1 MSIRND
7 ANIKT
12 EKMISMI
19 KSMTGY
25 GRFEGVIDG
34 RKIVFEIRSV
44 NHRFLE
50 LQCRT
55 PRGYGFIEETIKNV
69 VSEYVTRGKTDVF
82 VTIDADDDAPAE
94 VSINKSLAAGYVSAL
109 RQLRDEFGL
118 ADDISVSSVA
128 KYSDIF
134 NVRKAPENEEFICS
148 LTEKAARAA
157 LADFIVMR
165 EREGEKLR
173 EDVLSRCDTIISLVE
188 EIEACSPGM
197 VDQYREKLY
206 SRLKE
211 VLDDTTIDPQRILTE
226 AAIFADRTAV
236 DEETVRLRS
245 HIDQMKK
252 MLSGDTAVG
261 RKIDFIV
268 QEMNREA
275 NTIGSKISNADLAH
289 KVVDIKAEIEKIRE
303 QIQNI
308 E

>member
-1 MSIRND
+1 
-7 ANIKT
+7 
-12 EKMISMI
+12 MI

-34 RKIVFEIRSV
+34 RNVVFEIKSV

-55 PRGYGFIEETIKNV
+55 PRGCGFIEETIKNL
-69 VSEYVTRGKTDVF
+69 VSRYVTRGKADVF
-82 VTIDADDDAPAE
+82 VSIEADENLAAE
-94 VSINKSLAAGYVSAL
+94 VTLNRSLATGYVNAL
-109 RQLRDEFGL
+109 RELRDEYGL

-128 KYSDIF
+128 KYNDIF
-134 NVRKAPENEEFICS
+134 TVRKAPENEEKICS
-148 LTEKAARAA
+148 IVQQAGTQA
-157 LADFIVMR
+157 LEAFVAMR
-165 EREGEKLR
+165 EREGEKLKA
-173 EDVLSRCDTIISLVE
+173 DVLSRCDTIIGIVE
-188 EIEACSPGM
+188 EIEKRSPQI
-197 VDQYREKLY
+197 VEEYRQRLY
-206 SRLKE
+206 ERISEILN
-211 VLDDTTIDPQRILTE
+211 DTTAEPQRILTE
-226 AAIFADRTAV
+226 AAIFADKTAV

-245 HIDQMKK
+245 HIDQLRE
-252 MLSGDTAVG
+252 MLSGNQAVG

-275 NTIGSKISNADLAH
+275 NTIGSKVSDAELAH

>member
-1 MSIRND
+1 
-7 ANIKT
+7 
-12 EKMISMI
+12 MI

-25 GRFEGVIDG
+25 GRFEGIIEG
-34 RKIVFEIRSV
+34 RNVVFEIKSV

-55 PRGYGFIEETIKNV
+55 PRGCGFIEETIKNLV
-69 VSEYVTRGKTDVF
+69 GEYIRRGKVDVF
-82 VTIDADDDAPAE
+82 VAIEADDNVASE
-94 VSINKSLAAGYVSAL
+94 VTINHSLAAGYVNAL
-109 RQLRDEFGL
+109 RELRDRYEL

-134 NVRKAPENEEFICS
+134 TVRKAPENEEALCA
-148 LTEKAARAA
+148 LTEKAGRQAIEA
-157 LADFIVMR
+157 FIAMR

-173 EDVLSRCDTIISLVE
+173 EDVLKRCDSIISVVEIIEKRAPQLVE
-188 EIEACSPGM
+188 E
-197 VDQYREKLY
+197 YRA
-206 SRLKE
+206 RLTE
-211 VLDDTTIDPQRILTE
+211 RLNDILSDTTADPQRILTE
-226 AAIFADRTAV
+226 AAIFADKTAV

-245 HIDQMKK
+245 HIDQLRM
-252 MLSGDTAVG
+252 MLSGDEAVG

-275 NTIGSKISNADLAH
+275 NTIGSKISDAELAH
-289 KVVDIKAEIEKIRE
+289 RVVDIKSEIEKIRE

>member
-1 MSIRND
+1 
-7 ANIKT
+7 
-12 EKMISMI
+12 MI

-25 GRFEGVIDG
+25 GRFEGIIDG
-34 RKIVFEIRSV
+34 RNVVFEIKSV

-55 PRGYGFIEETIKNV
+55 PRGCGFIEETIKNLIG
-69 VSEYVTRGKTDVF
+69 EYVRRGKVDVF
-82 VTIDADDDAPAE
+82 VAVEADDNVASE
-94 VSINKSLAAGYVSAL
+94 VTINHSLAAGYVNAL
-109 RQLRDEFGL
+109 RELRDRYEL

-134 NVRKAPENEEFICS
+134 TVRKAPENEEALCA
-148 LTEKAARAA
+148 LTEKAGRQAIEA
-157 LADFIVMR
+157 FIAMR

-173 EDVLSRCDTIISLVE
+173 EDVLKRCDSIISVVEIIEKRAPQLVE
-188 EIEACSPGM
+188 E
-197 VDQYREKLY
+197 YRA
-206 SRLKE
+206 RLTE
-211 VLDDTTIDPQRILTE
+211 RLNDILSDTTADPQRILTE
-226 AAIFADRTAV
+226 AAIFADKTAV

-245 HIDQMKK
+245 HIDQLRM
-252 MLSGDTAVG
+252 MLSGDEAVG

-275 NTIGSKISNADLAH
+275 NTIGSKISDAELAH
-289 KVVDIKAEIEKIRE
+289 RVVDIKSEIEKIRE

>member
-1 MSIRND
+1 
-7 ANIKT
+7 
-12 EKMISMI
+12 MI

-25 GRFEGVIDG
+25 GRFEGIIDG
-34 RKIVFEIRSV
+34 RNVVFEIKSV

-55 PRGYGFIEETIKNV
+55 PRGCGFIEETIKNLV
-69 VSEYVTRGKTDVF
+69 GEYIRRGKVDVF
-82 VTIDADDDAPAE
+82 VAIEADDNVASE
-94 VSINKSLAAGYVSAL
+94 VTINHSLAAGYVNAL
-109 RQLRDEFGL
+109 RELRDRYEL

-134 NVRKAPENEEFICS
+134 TVRKAPENEEALCA
-148 LTEKAARAA
+148 LTEKAGRQAIEA
-157 LADFIVMR
+157 FIAMR

-173 EDVLSRCDTIISLVE
+173 EDVLKRCDSIISVVEIIEKRAPQLVE
-188 EIEACSPGM
+188 E
-197 VDQYREKLY
+197 YRA
-206 SRLKE
+206 RLTE
-211 VLDDTTIDPQRILTE
+211 RLNDILSDTTADPQRILTE
-226 AAIFADRTAV
+226 AAIFADKTAV

-245 HIDQMKK
+245 HIDQLRM
-252 MLSGDTAVG
+252 MLSGDEAVG

-275 NTIGSKISNADLAH
+275 NTIGSKISDAELAH
-289 KVVDIKAEIEKIRE
+289 RVVDIKSEIEKIRE

>member
-1 MSIRND
+1 MQTLCRD
-7 ANIKT
+7 T
-12 EKMISMI
+12 EWRRCEMI

-34 RKIVFEIRSV
+34 RNVVFEIRSV

-55 PRGYGFIEETIKNV
+55 PRGCGFIEETIKKL

-82 VTIDADDDAPAE
+82 VSIEADDSLDAE
-94 VSINKSLAAGYVSAL
+94 VSINRSLAAGYVKAL

-118 ADDISVSSVA
+118 ADDITVSSVA
-128 KYSDIF
+128 KYNDIF
-134 NVRKAPENEEFICS
+134 NVRKAPENEETLCAI
-148 LTEKAARAA
+148 TERAGRLA
-157 LADFIVMR
+157 LKEFVAMR
-165 EREGEKLR
+165 EREGEKLKK
-173 EDVLSRCDTIISLVE
+173 DVLSRCDTIISIVE
-188 EIEACSPGM
+188 EIEARSPGI
-197 VDQYREKLY
+197 VDAYRERLY
-206 SRLKE
+206 ARLSE
-211 VLDDTTIDPQRILTE
+211 VLGDTTIEPQRILTE
-226 AAIFADRTAV
+226 AAIFADKTAV

-245 HIDQMKK
+245 HIDQLREM
-252 MLSGDTAVG
+252 MSGDIAVG

-275 NTIGSKISNADLAH
+275 NTIGSKVSDAQLAH